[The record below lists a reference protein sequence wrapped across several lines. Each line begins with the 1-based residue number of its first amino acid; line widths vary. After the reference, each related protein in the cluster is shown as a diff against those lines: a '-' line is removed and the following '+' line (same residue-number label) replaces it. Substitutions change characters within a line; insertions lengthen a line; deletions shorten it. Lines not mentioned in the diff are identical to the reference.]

1 MKDKLR
7 SIVREMILAEMPK
20 GRQGR
25 ISNNIIIANA
35 NKANRL
41 KEIFADSDTH
51 KWIADMI
58 EKIMEAGEA
67 GVDRVEFVDILLGIN
82 PNYKITDTKIK
93 EEIRSLTNS
102 GVLAV
107 GGLSR
112 PKKEKPVTTGK
123 KGRPAK
129 VRDTGMMSDLRAAM
143 QADEVEDEEED
154 VIDETFLRMKKLA
167 GI

>member
-58 EKIMEAGEA
+58 EKIMEAGET